1 MYLAEDDMGDGDGV
15 SGVHLLVWNAI
26 VRFHGAVEIVM
37 AHLGRQMAKSNYVTP
52 RHYLDLINHFVKL
65 FTEKRQ
71 EIEELQSH
79 LNMGLR
85 ILSETE
91 EEVKQ
96 TKKIIFF
103 CSPFFSE
110 KQADNF
116 LPFAKFKD

>member
-1 MYLAEDDMGDGDGV
+1 
-15 SGVHLLVWNAI
+15 
-26 VRFHGAVEIVM
+26 M

-103 CSPFFSE
+103 VLHFFLKSKPIIFCHLQNLKIKKNTPFE
-110 KQADNF
+110 
-116 LPFAKFKD
+116 PRG